1 MATSSA
7 GVFNASKLAII
18 FALLCSLYLF
28 RDIWLPSSPT
38 TPVHA
43 TSTASTPQSSAPHET
58 ESAHN
63 HTLISQHVDCLN
75 APGADRVMIVLK
87 TGASEIYEKLPT
99 HLITLFRCTQHYLIF
114 SDLPQ
119 TYSDYQIHDALDTV
133 SPKYKDDH
141 EDFEM
146 YRKLQKYQRE
156 GQNVAKL
163 KGEKGW
169 SLDKWKFLPMMH
181 ESYRLASPD
190 VDWFVYIEADTS
202 LSWTNL
208 LQFLGRMDPR
218 KPLYLGAQNVIGPTT
233 FAHGGSGFII
243 SRGAAKRIEDR
254 RRKMGARA
262 YDDRWEL
269 STSLSCCGD
278 EVVARALVEVDVDL
292 TPSWPRLQGETVDT
306 LDWTEKHWCTPAI
319 TWHHVSPSQVDSM
332 WRFQNEWVKENG
344 WSKPYLYRDVF
355 DGFVARHISVNRTS
369 WNNLS
374 KDREFIA
381 PDGDSSEKSRESWEK
396 LSDVEKNSVK
406 SFDSCAEACLAWDHC
421 IQFMHENGVCKLGK
435 DVRLGETD
443 ERHNSGNTWSSGW
456 IQDRI
461 QGMRDDLANC
471 NTNWNH

>member
-332 WRFQNEWVKENG
+332 WRFQNEWVKENVSLIWHLRING
-344 WSKPYLYRDVF
+344 ILY
-355 DGFVARHISVNRTS
+355 
-369 WNNLS
+369 
-374 KDREFIA
+374 
-381 PDGDSSEKSRESWEK
+381 
-396 LSDVEKNSVK
+396 
-406 SFDSCAEACLAWDHC
+406 
-421 IQFMHENGVCKLGK
+421 
-435 DVRLGETD
+435 
-443 ERHNSGNTWSSGW
+443 
-456 IQDRI
+456 
-461 QGMRDDLANC
+461 
-471 NTNWNH
+471 